1 MTQNRDIGLRGTS
14 RRDFIRGVFAASA
27 ALGLGP
33 LRALDMLEKMGGS
46 ALAEQAKPYFM
57 LNVVLG
63 TGALSRA
70 TVIWPVRQ
78 VIEQND
84 PRYAID
90 GPVDT
95 RFRKAALKNGRTLY
109 NRVVDGKPVF
119 ESRPW
124 TVFVAGQSQAHSTFQ
139 NFNGNTVQIT
149 QGGNANLFA
158 ASAAIQS
165 ALHALIPAIGVQRGG
180 QNPIFA
186 PAPAGTPAP
195 SNVPDGRAMVG
206 LFSSSASTLM
216 SRLAPDNNRALFQQ
230 YYAAF
235 LGLAKWAK
243 HPAYDRVRTDVRTA
257 MNLVVK
263 NLASELQ
270 VKPGQVQQWGG
281 SIAQTDDRL
290 RAITEVLIVT
300 ANAFRLGLTAQVTL
314 PAFNDDPHGAF
325 AGNPTELFDG
335 FARSLVSF
343 QNELDNTQD
352 PVMTSKRVG
361 DRLVMTLS
369 GDTTKDPFE
378 RSGWPDGTPGG
389 MNLLFVQGGGHIPPG
404 WFGDVNPNGRVNFDP
419 TTGNNNGNV
428 PTADCT
434 SAAVAAVLFAV
445 SGGNKDAVRQFYSGP
460 MDGVIN
466 ANLTG

>member
-46 ALAEQAKPYFM
+46 ALADAAKPNFM
-57 LNVVLG
+57 VNIVLG

-84 PRYAID
+84 PSFAID

-95 RFRKAALKNGRTLY
+95 RFRKAQLKNGRTLY

-119 ESRPW
+119 EGKPW
-124 TVFVAGQSQAHSTFQ
+124 TVFVTGQSNAHSTFQ

-149 QGGNANLFA
+149 QGGNANIFA
-158 ASAAIQS
+158 AAAAIQS
-165 ALHALIPAIGVQRGG
+165 AQHALIPAIGVQRGG

-216 SRLAPDNNRALFQQ
+216 TRLAPDNNRALFQQ
-230 YYAAF
+230 YYSAF

-257 MNLVVK
+257 MSLVVK
-263 NLASELQ
+263 NLATELQ

-300 ANAFRLGLTAQVTL
+300 ANAFRLGLTSQVTL

-343 QNELDNTQD
+343 QGELDNTQD

-369 GDTTKDPFE
+369 GDTTKDPFQ

-389 MNLLFVQGGGHIPPG
+389 MNLLFVQGNGLIPHG
-404 WFGDVNPNGRVNFDP
+404 WFGDVNPGGRVNWDP
-419 TTGNNNGNV
+419 TTGANNGNV

-434 SAAVAAVLFAV
+434 SAACAAVLYAV
-445 SGGNKDAVRQFYSGP
+445 SGGNKDAVRQFYTGP
-460 MDGVIN
+460 LDGVIN